1 VRRVVGLLIGLVDEG
16 GGCYI
21 LSESILLVRGVAS
34 VML

>member
-1 VRRVVGLLIGLVDEG
+1 VRRVVGLLIGSVDEG

-21 LSESILLVRGVAS
+21 LPGLILLVRGVAS